1 MVVSASLST
10 GFSPPIWIQYLV
22 RLSLPLCLQNTD
34 SPDGSPCY
42 SITINGDNSPISLK
56 LVEFGGEIEA
66 REAKQYAE
74 SIPTCHDTQE
84 GEQDAKSVSTVTIID
99 SEPQSGLK
107 EADQS
112 AVTICLEVQNG
123 AGEQSSEADQMEA
136 NQNGV
141 TILLEV
147 QTKVREQSSKTDE
160 IMAWM
165 ENAEKATNKG
175 TEY

>member
-1 MVVSASLST
+1 M
-10 GFSPPIWIQYLV
+10 
-22 RLSLPLCLQNTD
+22 D
-34 SPDGSPCY
+34 SVP
-42 SITINGDNSPISLK
+42 K

-123 AGEQSSEADQMEA
+123 AGEQSSDADQMEA

-160 IMAWM
+160 IIAWI
-165 ENAEKATNKG
+165 EKATNEG
-175 TEY
+175 TDY